1 MRPISAVI
9 ITLNEERNIARC
21 LESLRD
27 VADEVLVADSGST
40 DRTAEI
46 CRHMGATVVQ
56 MEWKGYSGTKN
67 AANQLARYDL
77 ILSMDAD
84 EALSPELAASIRE
97 ARSQQGKAFR
107 MARLTNYCG
116 HWIHHTGW
124 YPDVKLRLF
133 DRREFHWDGLVHE
146 VIVPEPPHAPLL
158 RGDILHHSY
167 SSVSEHAQ
175 RLDRYTTLGA
185 RALLER
191 GSRPSVLRLVFS
203 PFWMF
208 IRFYFIRLGFLDG
221 RAGLIVSVMS
231 AYGSF
236 LKHAKHLMGQGR

>member
-1 MRPISAVI
+1 MRPFSAII

-27 VADEVLVADSGST
+27 VADEVIVADSGST

-46 CRHMGATVVQ
+46 CNQMGATVVQ
-56 MEWKGYSGTKN
+56 MEWQGYSATKN
-67 AANQLARYDL
+67 AANLLARHDL
-77 ILSMDAD
+77 ILSLDAD
-84 EALSPELAASIRE
+84 EALSPELIKSINE
-97 ARSQQGKAFR
+97 AKKGSGTAFR

-116 HWIHHTGW
+116 QWIHHTGW

-133 DRREFHWDGLVHE
+133 DRREHRWEGLVHE
-146 VIVPEPPHAPLL
+146 VIVPHRPDALL
-158 RGDILHHSY
+158 LAGDIHHYSY
-167 SSVSEHAQ
+167 YSVSEHVRQ
-175 RLDRYTTLGA
+175 TDRFTSLGA
-185 RALLER
+185 QVLIDSGKE
-191 GSRPSVLRLVFS
+191 PSIVRTMFS

-208 IRFYFIRLGFLDG
+208 VRFYFIRLGFLDG
-221 RAGLIVSVMS
+221 RAGLIVSVIS